1 MNIFQDE
8 HIVIL
13 KILLKHHVE
22 FMLVG
27 GVAVN
32 YYGFNRPTGDLDV
45 WLKPDTEN
53 KRKLI
58 KALIELKIV
67 EQDIAV
73 INASDFSK
81 PLVFHI
87 GTTPPFV
94 IDFMTKISGVL
105 WQEAWKKRSDSEF
118 EGLNLS
124 FIHINDLK
132 ANKFMSGR
140 PKDLEDIRQLMR
152 IEELRKKK

>member
-8 HIVIL
+8 HLSIL
-13 KILLKHHVE
+13 KILLRHKVE

-32 YYGFNRPTGDLDV
+32 YYGFTRPTGDLDV
-45 WLKPDTEN
+45 WLKPDDNN
-53 KRKLI
+53 KQKLI
-58 KALIELKIV
+58 KALKELKIV

-73 INASDFSK
+73 INASNFSE
-81 PLVFHI
+81 PVVFHI
-87 GTTPPFV
+87 GNTPPFV
-94 IDFMTKISGVL
+94 IDFMTKISGVN
-105 WQEAWKKRSDSEF
+105 WQEAWQNRNDSIVE
-118 EGLNLS
+118 EIALS
-124 FIHINDLK
+124 FIHVNDLK

-140 PKDLEDIRQLMR
+140 PKDLEDIRQLIR